1 MPGCHYQSRT
11 ERENDMSRLID
22 ADWIVDSDIANCLG
36 AEYYSCVPNVRDM
49 LNDQP
54 TAFDVEEVVRELKE
68 LKMRYYM
75 TIANTGDA
83 DKDCAYLN
91 TANAI
96 DKAIEIV
103 KRGGRDGEK

>member
-1 MPGCHYQSRT
+1 M
-11 ERENDMSRLID
+11 RLID
-22 ADWIVDSDIANCLG
+22 ADEIDFSKAFGGKSGFAKDMQEAAKMLVDK
-36 AEYYSCVPNVRDM
+36 
-49 LNDQP
+49 QP
-54 TAFDVEEVVRELKE
+54 TAFDTQKVVKELE
-68 LKMRYYM
+68 DLKMRYYF

-103 KRGGRDGEK
+103 KRGGRDD